1 MHRKI
6 TKKIFFINKKPTN
19 QYKMETN
26 KYPFNKSK
34 IIQGDCLEKMKL
46 IPDGSIDMILAD
58 LPYGTTACKW
68 DTIIPFEPL
77 WEQYNRIIK
86 DNGAIVLFGNEPFS
100 SHLRISNI
108 KNYKYDIIWQ
118 KEKPTNPFTIKKQFG
133 KVHENIS
140 IFYKKTPTYN
150 PQMKQRLNVTNP
162 KPMKGDLNVDE
173 TNVISGIYKHS
184 KDYNPN
190 LVYPIS
196 VQLFNRDSKKG
207 VKKLHPTQK
216 PLLLCETLIKT
227 YTNEGDI
234 ILDNV
239 AGSGTTGVACI
250 NLKRDFILIEKELK
264 YYEVIKKRI
273 INLFTNYGINSEEL
287 LKKFF

>member
-1 MHRKI
+1 MIDLRL
-6 TKKIFFINKKPTN
+6 
-19 QYKMETN
+19 
-26 KYPFNKSK
+26 
-34 IIQGDCLEKMKL
+34 GDCLEVMKT
-46 IPDGSIDMILAD
+46 IEDNSIDAIICD
-58 LPYGTTACKW
+58 LPYGTTQCKW
-68 DTIIPFEPL
+68 DVIIPFELL
-77 WEQYNRIIK
+77 WNEYNRIIK

-216 PLLLCETLIKT
+216 PLNLIEYLVKT
-227 YTNEGDI
+227 YTNENEI
-234 ILDNV
+234 VLDNTM
-239 AGSGTTGVACI
+239 GSCTTGIACI
-250 NLKRDFILIEKELK
+250 NTNRNFIGIENNKEYFNISLKRVEEKTKEKDNEPPTLFD
-264 YYEVIKKRI
+264 ENNIK
-273 INLFTNYGINSEEL
+273 
-287 LKKFF
+287 